1 MQSNSKGIL
10 DLQLF
15 WIRPGMRGWM
25 KNHPNHPFLKP
36 SQALSG
42 VLINTTVLNNL
53 YDILVSG
60 APKKNENG
68 VDTHEGP
75 TRHVRIELSPKK
87 NIPSPPRVVNM
98 SSLVS
103 RLEINRSGSLC
114 VVLFLRL
121 KVKWHLHLHFPFM
134 FTLLFPISTSFDPWF
149 PCLFVHVLNL
159 DSSWTF
165 GECFFWLVGR
175 YIIRLR
181 AVGGWL
187 GLSLTCCCWWDEP
200 LADGKLRILIL
211 SKNHLSQV
219 P

>member
-1 MQSNSKGIL
+1 MIL
-10 DLQLF
+10 DLQPF
-15 WIRPGMRGWM
+15 WIRPGMRGWV
-25 KNHPNHPFLKP
+25 KSRPKSPIFETQSGIVRGPNQHNSFEQPH
-36 SQALSG
+36 
-42 VLINTTVLNNL
+42 
-53 YDILVSG
+53 ILVSG